1 MILGK
6 TFERFARQSPTT
18 VMMRGVMEYALPKN
32 HLDQLFRQ
40 HATEQRQDDLLFS
53 SVVDCLSLAVNG
65 MRRSVNAAYVAAQ
78 DNFEVSVKSLYN
90 KLQGVEPQV
99 AQALV
104 RDSAHRLQSVLI
116 KMNATSPPLL
126 PGYRTKIIDG
136 KHLGG
141 TEHRLKETRK
151 LRSAPLP
158 GHLLAV
164 LDPEL
169 SLAIDVFPCEDAYVQ
184 ERALL
189 HEVLETVRRDDLW
202 IADRNF
208 CTTGFAFGIHDRKAY
223 FLIRQH
229 GSTLSGK
236 RTLGREKRIKRCD
249 TGVVYEQAMEIDNPE
264 TGETMVV
271 RRIRIKLDKPTR
283 DGDKDIYIVTNLP
296 DKVPA
301 LRIAQLYLHRW
312 KIENLFGELSQSLN
326 AEINTLCYPKA
337 ALLAYCV
344 GLLSYN
350 VISTV
355 KGSIQAAHG
364 DEARIDELSTYY
376 IAEELGAIHLGM
388 MIAIE
393 PVKWT
398 RSFGSLSVE
407 EMAAILHEL
416 ASLVNVKRFRKRK
429 RGPRKP
435 PTRKAGNLREKHVST
450 QRILNQRKNLQMC

>member
-1 MILGK
+1 MILSK

-32 HLDQLFRQ
+32 RLDDLFRR
-40 HATEQRQDDLLFS
+40 HASEQREDDLMFS

-65 MRRSVNAAYVAAQ
+65 RRRSVNAAYVASQ
-78 DNFEVSVKSLYN
+78 NDFQVSVNSLYN
-90 KLQGVEPQV
+90 KLQGVEPRV

-104 RDSAHRLQSVLI
+104 RESAHRLRSVLI
-116 KMNATSPPLL
+116 KMKATSPPLL
-126 PGYRTKIIDG
+126 EGYRTKIIDG

-141 TEHRLKETRK
+141 TENRLKETRK

-158 GHLLAV
+158 GHLLTV

-169 SLAIDVFPCEDAYVQ
+169 SLAVDVFPCEDAYIQ

-189 HEVLETVRRDDLW
+189 HEVLETVHRDDLW

-208 CTTGFAFGIHDRKAY
+208 CTTGFLFGIRNRKGY

-229 GSTLSGK
+229 GSNLSGK
-236 RTLGREKRIKRCD
+236 RLKGREKRIKRCD
-249 TGVVYEQAMEIDNPE
+249 TGVVYEQAMEIDAPE

-271 RRIRIKLDKPTR
+271 RRIRVKLDKPTR
-283 DGDKDIYIVTNLP
+283 DGDENIYILTNLP
-296 DKVPA
+296 AKVPA
-301 LRIAQLYLHRW
+301 LRIAQLFLHRW

-344 GLLSYN
+344 GLLTYN
-350 VISTV
+350 VVSTV
-355 KGSIQAAHG
+355 KGSLQAAHG
-364 DEARIDELSTYY
+364 NDVQIEELSTYY

-393 PVKWT
+393 PRKWT
-398 RSFGSLSVE
+398 QSFGTLTVD

-416 ASLVNVKRFRKRK
+416 ASLTDAKRFRKNK

-435 PTRKAGNLREKHVST
+435 PTRKAGNMREKHVST
-450 QRILNQRKNLQMC
+450 QRILNERKKAQMC

>member
-1 MILGK
+1 MILSK
-6 TFERFARQSPTT
+6 IFERFARQSPTT
-18 VMMRGVMEYALPKN
+18 VMMRGVMEYALPQN
-32 HLDQLFRQ
+32 RLDQLFRR
-40 HATEQRQDDLLFS
+40 HAVQQREGHLLFS
-53 SVVDCLSLAVNG
+53 SVVDCLALAVNG
-65 MRRSVNAAYVAAQ
+65 MRRSVSAAHTASQ
-78 DNFEVSVKSLYN
+78 ENFSVSVNSLYN

-99 AQALV
+99 SQALV
-104 RDSAHRLQSVLI
+104 RESAHRLQSVL
-116 KMNATSPPLL
+116 KTMKATSPPLL
-126 PGYRTKIIDG
+126 NGYRVKIVDG

-141 TEHRLKETRK
+141 TEHRLKETRV

-158 GHLLAV
+158 GHLLTV

-189 HEVLETVRRDDLW
+189 HEVLETVQRDDLW

-208 CTTGFAFGIHDRKAY
+208 CTSGFFFGINQRRGY

-236 RTLGREKRIKRCD
+236 RLRGSEKRIKRCD
-249 TGVVYEQAMEIDNPE
+249 TGVVYEQTMEIDDPE
-264 TGETMVV
+264 TGETLIV
-271 RRIRIKLDKPTR
+271 RRIRVKLDKPTR
-283 DGDKDIYIVTNLP
+283 DGDRDIYILTNLP
-296 DKVPA
+296 KKVPA

-326 AEINTLCYPKA
+326 AEINTLCYPDA

-344 GLLSYN
+344 ALLSYN

-355 KGSIQAAHG
+355 KGSIHAAHG
-364 DEARIDELSTYY
+364 DDAQVADLSTYY
-376 IAEELGAIHLGM
+376 LAEELGAIYLGM
-388 MIAIE
+388 MIAIK
-393 PVKWT
+393 PRRWT
-398 RSFGSLSVE
+398 ESFGSLTVE
-407 EMAAILHEL
+407 EMAAVLHEL

-435 PTRKAGNLREKHVST
+435 PTRKAGNIREKHVST
-450 QRILNQRKNLQMC
+450 QRILNERKKPQMC